1 MADAGGLIARLEQQ
15 IISGRD
21 NALARF
27 TLGRARLEQDDPA
40 GAILHLTQ
48 AIALKPDYAAAYKQ
62 LGAAHAKAGN
72 ISAAITVWDKGCAVA
87 QDSGELQALREMTSL
102 LGKLKRLHST

>member
-1 MADAGGLIARLEQQ
+1 M
-15 IISGRD
+15 
-21 NALARF
+21 
-27 TLGRARLEQDDPA
+27 
-40 GAILHLTQ
+40 LHLTQ

>member
-15 IISGRD
+15 IASGRD
-21 NALARF
+21 SALARF
-27 TLGRARLEQDDPA
+27 TLGRTRLEQGDPA
-40 GAILHLTQ
+40 GAILHLAR

-72 ISAAITVWDKGCAVA
+72 ASAAIAVWSRGCAVA
-87 QDSGELQALREMTSL
+87 QESGELQALREMTSL
-102 LGKLKRLHST
+102 LGKLMRRQSA